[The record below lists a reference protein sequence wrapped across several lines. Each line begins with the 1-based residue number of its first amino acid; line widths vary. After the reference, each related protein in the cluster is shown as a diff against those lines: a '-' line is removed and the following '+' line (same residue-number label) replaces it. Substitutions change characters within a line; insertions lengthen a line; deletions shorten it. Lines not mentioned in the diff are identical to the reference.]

1 MKTMKHD
8 KKYKLTSKHKPGV
21 RKSGFLVF
29 LSFVLA
35 FLLLG
40 GAVVAF
46 IFWGIPLMERAIAL
60 PVPRG
65 CAPTPPETPAPND
78 TDAPLHDAAAH
89 PLYFVDLSHAQMEW
103 VVSDKVY
110 FGDIAVC
117 RDAKGKDILVAAVGS
132 RSLGDG
138 SPRMDSV
145 LLRDPNTGT
154 ETRLTPPL
162 AYASLRHPLLLADD
176 MLVYL
181 DMQTGGG
188 GRIVAYH
195 IKTETVTALKTVHMG
210 VPKLSGAGHYIA
222 WTERTGTSR
231 YKLYLC
237 DVRTGESV
245 TVATAETTRFGA
257 FAPFL
262 TERHLFYVSGLGEPL
277 ALDLGSGQT
286 RALPVPGVVTA
297 VQSNGLQIAVLRGGN
312 EEGAELWLIDSKG
325 DAFRV
330 AAQCSGFAICE
341 KFLAYNVRGRNYVYF
356 FSDAYTFD
364 ITREQDRSLL
374 LAGGGMSLVWQNV
387 RWRERDIVEYMVIE
401 D

>member
-1 MKTMKHD
+1 MKHD
-8 KKYKLTSKHKPGV
+8 RKYKLTSKHKPSLRRSGV
-21 RKSGFLVF
+21 LVF

-40 GAVVAF
+40 GAIVAF
-46 IFWGIPLMERAIAL
+46 IFWGIPLMEYMIAL

-65 CAPTPPETPAPND
+65 CAPTPPETPAPGY
-78 TDAPLHDAAAH
+78 TDAPLHDAAVH
-89 PLYFVDLSHAQMEW
+89 PLYFVDLSHTQLEW
-103 VVSDKVY
+103 VVSDKAY

-117 RDAKGKDILVAAVGS
+117 RDAKGKDVLVAAVGS

-138 SPRMDSV
+138 SPRMDGV
-145 LLRDPNTGT
+145 LLRDPVTGT
-154 ETRLTPPL
+154 ETRITPPL
-162 AYASLRHPLLLADD
+162 SYASLRHPLLLADD
-176 MLVYL
+176 ILVYL

-195 IKTETVTALKTVHMG
+195 MKTEAVTVLKIVHMG
-210 VPKLSGAGHYIA
+210 VPRLTGAGHFVA

-231 YKLYLC
+231 YKLFLC
-237 DVRTGESV
+237 DVVTGESV
-245 TVATAETTRFGA
+245 TVATSETTRFGA

-262 TERHLFYVSGLGEPL
+262 TERNLFYVNALGDPT

-286 RALPVPGVVTA
+286 RTLPVPGVA
-297 VQSNGLQIAVLRGGN
+297 AAIRSNGLQIAVLRGGD

-325 DAFRV
+325 DAFPV
-330 AAQCSGFAICE
+330 AAQCGAFAICE

-387 RWRERDIVEYMVIE
+387 SWRERDIVEYMVVE